1 MLKTKAFTMAEVL
14 VSLTIIGVIASLT
27 IPAVMYNTTKKTNQA
42 LLKKAL
48 VKLDTV
54 VEMAYTESEF
64 QPFNCFYWENGS
76 PTGCKS
82 IPQYDDNGK
91 IIGWENENCQEGENP
106 NGKFANCQNLYNYI
120 KNNLK
125 TVKTCDNNAFINE
138 CAPDYKG
145 IDSVYEEKNPP
156 PDDNATEEEKKTWE
170 TNKSNDIVGCSGW
183 TYENMKKKPAIV
195 TSDGM
200 IFIPYAVGTPIF
212 AIDVNGKKEPN
223 RFGYDVFFLILK
235 GTDETIPGFT
245 TGGCDYYEKGG
256 VSTSTML
263 NGTF

>member
-1 MLKTKAFTMAEVL
+1 MIKTKAFTMAEVL

-76 PTGCKS
+76 PTDCRAEKV
-82 IPQYDDNGK
+82 YDEEGRFTN
-91 IIGWENENCQEGENP
+91 WEYKDCEEGENP
-106 NGKFANCQNLYNYI
+106 NGKFNNCSKFYYYL

-125 TVKTCDNNAFINE
+125 AIKVCDSNAYDNG
-138 CAPDYKG
+138 CAPNYKG
-145 IDSVYEEKNPP
+145 IDSVYKENNPP
-156 PDDNATEEEKKTWE
+156 PDDNATDEEKKTWE
-170 TNKSNDIVGCSGW
+170 TNKSNAIVDCNGW

-212 AIDVNGKKEPN
+212 AIDVNGKKGPN

-235 GTDETIPGFT
+235 GTDENIPGFT
-245 TGGCDYYEKGG
+245 TGGCEYIEKGG
-256 VSTSTML
+256 ISTYDML